1 MIIIGVILGGVSA
14 GFHWSPRSPSNSST
28 ITSVTIHGTNHYPV
42 RLGTFENTCVHLPG
56 SVNVTLVS
64 ANVPLNTSVHELS
77 PRRYSPPSPEIVQ
90 CSEYEYFQGGVP
102 LNLGP
107 GSKLIYNMTLSRHKH
122 TTSPNTSSASSSS
135 SSSSYNDDDDDC
147 IRLYL
152 GRYSKE
158 SLDHVTNLTG
168 PCNLDDSIVAQ
179 SQCLRLE
186 PNESMVYILVVFNIT
201 RQDDYYVVYETS
213 GNYSFGTVI
222 TGSQVVYDVSMSDRV
237 CTAGNGVCSIGS
249 CGYSFWKFRSCS
261 DAINGYNDTFNV
273 LVESSSDNDVL
284 VNITSDDSESP
295 DYSCTATASF
305 IGAMVIVGLFV
316 IVILF
321 FCTFV
326 WCYRRDEEET
336 GSYGTF

>member
-1 MIIIGVILGGVSA
+1 MIIIVVILGGVSA
-14 GFHWSPRSPSNSST
+14 GFHWSPPSPSNSST
-28 ITSVTIHGTNHYPV
+28 ITNATIHRTNHYPV
-42 RLGTFENTCVHLPG
+42 LLGIFENTCVHLLG

-122 TTSPNTSSASSSS
+122 TTSPNTSS

-152 GRYSKE
+152 GRYSKKA
-158 SLDHVTNLTG
+158 LNHVVNLTG
-168 PCNLDDSIVAQ
+168 PCNLDDVSNIVAQ

-249 CGYSFWKFRSCS
+249 CGYSFWNFRSCS

-273 LVESSSDNDVL
+273 LVDSNSDSDVRI
-284 VNITSDDSESP
+284 NITSDDDDALPSN
-295 DYSCTATASF
+295 YCIITATAISS
-305 IGAMVIVGLFV
+305 GLL
-316 IVILF
+316 IVIS
-321 FCTFV
+321 FCCCLILLLGYYYYKRHRKNYAV
-326 WCYRRDEEET
+326 
-336 GSYGTF
+336 SS